1 MTSIIQTLREEHR
14 NSRRLLDVLDDQIEK
29 IAIASDPNYD
39 LIQSVANYFC
49 DYPDRCHHPKEDA
62 VFRQLQA
69 RHSVEANAVG
79 DLAREHRDAYAR
91 VRRFR
96 DNIQAIFRDEVMS
109 RDTVVRAGRAFVDA
123 ERAHMKMEE
132 DIFFPVA
139 VSALDEEDWKTIA
152 TNLKAMR
159 DPLFGELVEEEF
171 RILRD
176 FLLAWEKPAKE
187 TLAKN

>member
-14 NSRRLLDVLDDQIEK
+14 NIRRLLEVLDDQIEK
-29 IAIASDPNYD
+29 IAMAGDPNYD
-39 LIQSVANYFC
+39 LLQSVANYFC

-69 RHSVEANAVG
+69 RHPVEANAVG

-96 DNIQAIFRDEVMS
+96 DNVEAIFRDEVMPRS
-109 RDTVVRAGRAFVDA
+109 TVVSAGRSFVDA
-123 ERAHMKMEE
+123 EREHMKMEE
-132 DIFFPVA
+132 DTFFPVA
-139 VSALDEEDWKTIA
+139 ASVLDEEDWKIIEA
-152 TNLKAMR
+152 NLKAMR
-159 DPLFGELVEEEF
+159 DPLFGQLVEEEF

-176 FLLAWEKPAKE
+176 FLLAWEKSDKRS
-187 TLAKN
+187 